1 MAQSARTP
9 AFDAVYDTDQG
20 NNTTIARRVADK
32 VARMEAITERA
43 RFKKV
48 RTHGGVASAGADG
61 VCYWMVNCV
70 LGSPYL
76 RTRYGLPWSA

>member
-32 VARMEAITERA
+32 VARMEAVTERA

-48 RTHGGVASAGADG
+48 RVYGGGLRWCRRCLLMNGKLHASE
-61 VCYWMVNCV
+61 
-70 LGSPYL
+70 P
-76 RTRYGLPWSA
+76 LPAHTV